1 MLCHDAKTAEVVK
14 AIRSS
19 LEGEGMGDLAL
30 RVSGGGSDTAER
42 STVRQQ
48 RREAF
53 RRLRIFIASGDVG

>member
-48 RREAF
+48 RRGLSAPAH
-53 RRLRIFIASGDVG
+53 LCASGDVG